1 MQIGRIP
8 RRGLTLLE
16 TAVAVSLLAVLSAVF
31 LSLSVRL
38 AYSQNQQETRLY
50 ALNLL
55 EKTFARLRE
64 MSPVEWVGPW
74 EESYSEAGTE
84 FHVRV
89 ALEQDRSDPDQGFA
103 VFSGSVTWASSTGS
117 RTLKREV
124 WVHEKLK

>member
-1 MQIGRIP
+1 MEIGRSN

-16 TAVAVSLLAVLSAVF
+16 TAAAMSLLAVLSAVF
-31 LSLSVRL
+31 ISLSVRL

-55 EKTFARLRE
+55 EKSFARLRE
-64 MSPVEWVGPW
+64 LAPTQWVGPW
-74 EESYSEAGTE
+74 EETYSELGTE

-89 ALEQDRSDPDQGFA
+89 TMVHDRSHPDEGFA
-103 VFSGSVTWASSTGS
+103 VFSGSVTWASTTGS